1 MMEGKPTPEVEVHYS
16 ITGYVILII
25 GLAGICALLLFLNQ
39 DRVIANGITVRKA
52 WFIWGC
58 VFSALLLCVIASP
71 FWLQRKQRKAQLIYS
86 PENINYRKDNYSIK
100 KEAVSS
106 SVLSLRDLRQ
116 QLRSTYGFLWFRR
129 IRILVVTG
137 TAPEVEL
144 LTPRLTT
151 QLWQEDRG
159 TLLLWGGDLNTSAD
173 SAWLSALRKLRRRPV
188 DGLVW
193 VTSAFD
199 RLSAPGLEQPLPV
212 PSESSMD
219 SLSHAIS
226 SRMNELGW
234 KLPIYVWSLHPRAG
248 KPEGRIVQAT
258 GCMLPAGCRTEGLT
272 EQLAALTPEL
282 ISQGVQQTCNY
293 VEHNFLLSLAEQL
306 IREPES
312 VTAPLS
318 VMLNPYRPLPLAG
331 VVFSQPSAGAERAVP
346 HHWGMDKRWDVLP
359 ESVRTLPA
367 GLRPRKPGI
376 PWRKVMASAAALT
389 MVSWAM
395 WMSIAYVTN
404 RSQIV
409 GANAQ
414 AALAARQNQP
424 LELRLHALSE
434 LQKTLARLQY
444 RSEHGVPWYE
454 KAGLS
459 QSNALLAA
467 LWPRYQ
473 DSALPLLRDA
483 AADHLQKQVSAF
495 NALPSDSPLRE
506 QRAKATYDQLKLYL
520 MLARPEHMDGD
531 WFSTVL
537 LQDWPKRD
545 GVKDGNWLGVAP
557 SLLSFYGAQ
566 LVTHPEWKLRAD
578 ENMVS
583 QARSLLV
590 RLMGV
595 RNSESTLYQ
604 KMLSQVAN
612 LYVDMRLEDMT
623 GDTDVAR
630 LFATS
635 EIVPGM
641 FTRQAWE
648 QAVQPAIDKVVKAR
662 RDELD
667 WVLTDSK
674 QSVKAQDETSPE
686 ALKKQLTAR
695 YFADFGR
702 AWLSFLNSLRW
713 NRATTLSDSID
724 QLTLMADVRQSP
736 LVALMN
742 TLNVQGR
749 TGQTGE
755 AISDSLVKSAKN
767 LLGGDNKDVIDQNA
781 GVYGP
786 LDATFGP
793 VLALMDKSRTGTQAQ
808 SLQSYL
814 TRVTQVRLRLQQVT
828 NAADPQAMTQTIAQT
843 VFQGKA
849 VDLTETRDY
858 GSLIAAGLGQE
869 WSGFGRTVFVTPMEQ
884 AWQQVLIPAAG
895 SLNAQWQQTVVSE
908 WNSVFGGRYPF
919 NNSSSDVSLPL
930 LAKYL
935 NADSGRIARFLQIR
949 LKGVLHKEGNHWVP
963 DSINSQGLSFNPV
976 FLKAINTLSHISDV
990 AFTEGNARMNFELRP
1005 GTADGVMQTDMIID
1019 SQKLTY
1025 VNQMP
1030 AWKRFTWPAD
1040 TEAPGANLSW
1050 ISTQAGTRQYADI
1063 PGAWGW
1069 IRLLDKAAVKAYP
1082 GVGSSYSLSWKAQD
1096 GRTLNYTLR
1105 TEAGEG
1111 PLALLKLRNFRLPE
1125 TIFSTTEVATS
1136 DQVASANSD
1145 AEEVY

>member
-1 MMEGKPTPEVEVHYS
+1 MMPGSPWS
-16 ITGYVILII
+16 RG
-25 GLAGICALLLFLNQ
+25 GLAGIIACISAIIMAMILHFGPSHGLDTRPMQVLAFIAVWIVLLIVFYTSFMFRFMKERYHRWREQKNNALPA
-39 DRVIANGITVRKA
+39 DESRVARTPPRNVTVDTIRDAMRNLYGRCWGRK
-52 WFIWGC
+52 
-58 VFSALLLCVIASP
+58 
-71 FWLQRKQRKAQLIYS
+71 
-86 PENINYRKDNYSIK
+86 
-100 KEAVSS
+100 
-106 SVLSLRDLRQ
+106 
-116 QLRSTYGFLWFRR
+116 T
-129 IRILVVTG
+129 RILLITG
-137 TAPEVEL
+137 TATEVEQ
-144 LTPRLTT
+144 LTPGLTAH
-151 QLWQEDRG
+151 LWQEDRG
-159 TLLLWGGDLNTSAD
+159 TLLLWGGDLNTPAD
-173 SAWLSALRKLRRRPV
+173 SAWLTALRKLRRRPV

-199 RLSAPGLEQPLPV
+199 QLSALGLEQQLPV
-212 PSESSMD
+212 PSESIMD

-226 SRMNELGW
+226 ARMDALGW
-234 KLPIYVWSLHPRAG
+234 KLPLYVWSLHPRAG
-248 KPEGRIVQAT
+248 KSESRITQAT
-258 GCMLPAGCRTEGLT
+258 GCLLPAGCRSEVLA
-272 EQLAALTPEL
+272 EQLSALTPEL
-282 ISQGVQQTCNY
+282 TSHGLQQTCCE
-293 VEHNFLLSLAEQL
+293 VKHNFLLTLADQL

-331 VVFSQPSAGAERAVP
+331 VVFSQPSAGAERAVM
-346 HHWGMDKRWDVLP
+346 HHWGMDKRWDILP
-359 ESVRTLPA
+359 ESVRTLPT
-367 GLRPRKPGI
+367 GLRPCKPGI
-376 PWRKVMASAAALT
+376 PWRKVVVLVAALA
-389 MVSWAM
+389 MVGWTV
-395 WMSIAYVTN
+395 WMGIAYVTN
-404 RSQIV
+404 RSQIAD
-409 GANAQ
+409 ANAQ
-414 AALAARQNQP
+414 AALAARQNQT
-424 LELRLHALSE
+424 LEQHLHALSE

-444 RSEHGVPWYE
+444 RSEHGVPWYQ

-459 QSNALLAA
+459 QNNALLAV

-483 AADHLQKQVSAF
+483 VADHLQKQVGTF
-495 NALPSDSPLRE
+495 NALPPGSPLRE
-506 QRAKATYDQLKLYL
+506 QMAKTTYDQLKLYL
-520 MLARPEHMDGD
+520 MLARPEHMDAA
-531 WFSTVL
+531 WFSSAL
-537 LQDWPKRD
+537 LHDWPKRD
-545 GVKDGNWLGVAP
+545 GVKDGVWQGVAP
-557 SLLSFYGAQ
+557 PLLSFYGAQ
-566 LVTHPEWKLRAD
+566 LVAHPEWKLRAD

-604 KMLSQVAN
+604 KMLSQVAHQ
-612 LYVDMRLEDMT
+612 YADMRLEDMT
-623 GDTDVAR
+623 GDTDAAR
-630 LFATS
+630 LFSTS

-641 FTRQAWE
+641 FIRQAWE

-667 WVLTDSK
+667 WVLTDSR
-674 QSVKAQDETSPE
+674 QPVKSQDETSPE
-686 ALKKQLTAR
+686 ALKKRLTER
-695 YFADFGR
+695 YFADFSG

-755 AISDSLVKSAKN
+755 AISDSLVKSAKI
-767 LLGGDNKDVIDQNA
+767 LLGGDNRDAIDQSA
-781 GVYGP
+781 GIHGP
-786 LDATFGP
+786 LDATFSP
-793 VLALMDKSRTGTQAQ
+793 ILALMDKSNTGAQAL

-828 NAADPQAMTQTIAQT
+828 NAADPQVMTQTIAQT

-869 WSGFGRTVFVTPMEQ
+869 WSGFGRTVFVNPMEQ
-884 AWQQVLIPAAG
+884 AWQQVLTPAAE
-895 SLNAQWQQTVVSE
+895 SLNAQWQQAVVAE
-908 WNSVFGGRYPF
+908 WNSAFGGRYPF

-935 NADSGRIARFLQIR
+935 NADSGRIAQFLQTR

-963 DSINSQGLSFNPV
+963 DSINSQGLTFNPA
-976 FLKAINTLSHISDV
+976 FLNAINTLSHISDV
-990 AFTEGNARMNFELRP
+990 AFTEGNAGMNFELRP
-1005 GTADGVMQTDMIID
+1005 GTAGGVMQTDMVID

-1030 AWKRFTWPAD
+1030 VWKRFTWPAD

-1050 ISTQAGTRQYADI
+1050 VSTQAGTRQYADI
-1063 PGAWGW
+1063 PGSWGLV
-1069 IRLLDKAAVKAYP
+1069 RLLDKAAVSAYP
-1082 GVGSSYSLSWKAQD
+1082 GVSSSYSLSWKAQD

-1125 TIFSTTEVATS
+1125 TIFSTTGVAVP
-1136 DQVASANSD
+1136 DQLAGLNSD

>member
-1 MMEGKPTPEVEVHYS
+1 MEKDSSVWRGNWGRLS
-16 ITGYVILII
+16 ITTLIAVATGLAIWKKGDAIGLTSNGLKLLGFVAAIILLLFIRHGKYI
-25 GLAGICALLLFLNQ
+25 GLAIKQQWARFQAKRKNVLPADEG
-39 DRVIANGITVRKA
+39 RVEQTPPRNVTVDTIREA
-52 WFIWGC
+52 MRNLYGRRWG
-58 VFSALLLCVIASP
+58 L
-71 FWLQRKQRKAQLIYS
+71 K
-86 PENINYRKDNYSIK
+86 
-100 KEAVSS
+100 
-106 SVLSLRDLRQ
+106 
-116 QLRSTYGFLWFRR
+116 T
-129 IRILVVTG
+129 RILLITG
-137 TAPEVEL
+137 TVAEVEQ
-144 LTPRLTT
+144 LTPGLTG
-151 QLWQEDRG
+151 QLWQEDHG
-159 TLLLWGGDLNTSAD
+159 TLLLWGGDLNTPAD
-173 SAWLSALRKLRRRPV
+173 SAWLTALRKLRRRPV

-199 RLSAPGLEQPLPV
+199 QLSAPGLEQPLPV
-212 PSESSMD
+212 PSENAMD

-226 SRMNELGW
+226 GRMDTLGW
-234 KLPIYVWSLHPRAG
+234 KLPLYVWSLHPRAG
-248 KPEGRIVQAT
+248 KPDGRIVQAT
-258 GCMLPAGCRTEGLT
+258 GCLLPAGCSPVGLA

-282 ISQGVQQTCNY
+282 TSQGLQQTCNE
-293 VEHNFLLSLAEQL
+293 VKHNFLLWLADQL

-312 VTAPLS
+312 VIAPLS

-331 VVFSQPSAGAERAVP
+331 VVFSQPSAGAERVVP
-346 HHWGMDKRWDVLP
+346 HHWGMDKRWEALP
-359 ESVRTLPA
+359 ESVRMLPA
-367 GLRPRKPGI
+367 ALRPVKPGA
-376 PWRKVMASAAALT
+376 PWRKVMASVIALA
-389 MVSWAM
+389 MVGQAV

-404 RSQIV
+404 RSQIDS
-409 GANAQ
+409 ANAQ

-424 LELRLHALSE
+424 LEQRLHALSE

-454 KAGLS
+454 QAGLS
-459 QSNALLAA
+459 QNNALQAA

-473 DSALPLLRDA
+473 DSARPLLRDA
-483 AADHLQKQVSAF
+483 AAAHLQAQLSAF
-495 NALPSDSPLRE
+495 NALPPDSPLRE
-506 QRAKATYDQLKLYL
+506 QMAKTTYDQLKIYL
-520 MLARPEHMDGD
+520 MLARPEHMDAA

-537 LQDWPKRD
+537 VNDWPKRD
-545 GVKDGNWLGVAP
+545 GVKDGIWQTLAP
-557 SLLSFYGAQ
+557 SLLSFFGAQ

-604 KMLSQVAN
+604 KMLSQVAH

-630 LFATS
+630 LFSSDET
-635 EIVPGM
+635 VPGM

-674 QSVKAQDETSPE
+674 RQATTQDETSPE
-686 ALKKQLTAR
+686 ALKKRLTER
-695 YFADFGR
+695 YFADFGG
-702 AWLSFLNSLRW
+702 AWLEFLNSLRW
-713 NRATTLSDSID
+713 NQAATLSDSID

-749 TGQTGE
+749 TGQTSE
-755 AISDSLVKSAKN
+755 TISDSLVKSAKN
-767 LLGGDNKDVIDQNA
+767 LLGGDNKDAIDQSA
-781 GVYGP
+781 GVHGP

-793 VLALMDKSRTGTQAQ
+793 VLALMDKNRTGAQEQ
-808 SLQSYL
+808 SLQSFL

-869 WSGFGRTVFVTPMEQ
+869 WSGFGRTVFVNPMEQ
-884 AWQQVLIPAAG
+884 AWQQVLTPAAD
-895 SLNAQWQQTVVSE
+895 SLNAQWQQAVVSE
-908 WNSVFGGRYPF
+908 WNSAFGGRYPF

-935 NADSGRIARFLQIR
+935 NADSGRIAQFLQNR

-963 DSINSQGLSFNPV
+963 DSINSQGLAFNPA
-976 FLKAINTLSHISDV
+976 FLNAINTLSHISDV
-990 AFTEGNARMNFELRP
+990 AFTEGNAGMNFELRP
-1005 GTADGVMQTDMIID
+1005 GTAAGVMQTDMIID

-1025 VNQMP
+1025 ENQMP
-1030 AWKRFTWPAD
+1030 AWKRFKWPAD

-1069 IRLLDKAAVKAYP
+1069 IRLLDKAVVSAYP
-1082 GVGSSYSLSWKAQD
+1082 GVDSSYSLSWKAQD

-1125 TIFSTTEVATS
+1125 TIFSTTGIAPS
-1136 DQVASANSD
+1136 DQVASAASD